1 MLKSGE
7 ATWDEGLLLYL
18 ERSGYTEETYHTFS
32 YSPLADDTG
41 RVNGM
46 LCVVTEETERVIGE
60 RHLKTLRDLGTRTT
74 AAKTVEEACRLI
86 VTTLGENT
94 ADVPFSLLYV
104 VAPDGKTAWLCEAS
118 QLQRGTSASPEII
131 ELTGRNLALSWPL
144 AESVARDGLVHV
156 TDTGTR
162 FGDLPGGPR
171 SKTPNEAM
179 IVPLRAA
186 SQERASAFL
195 VAGISSNRAFTDSY
209 RGFFELVAGQAA
221 AAISNAKAYAEER
234 RRAEALAELDRA
246 KTAFFSNVSHEF
258 RTPLTLMLGP
268 AEEALAEAT
277 SHLQRER
284 LEVLYRNAVRLQK
297 LVNTLLDFSRIE
309 AGRVQASYEPI
320 DLAALTAE
328 LASVFRSAVEKA
340 GMHLFVN
347 CEVLGEPVYV
357 DRDMWEKIVLNL
369 VSNAFKF
376 TVEGKI
382 EVRLSREVEGARLIV
397 RDTGSGISM
406 EQLPHIFERF
416 HRVEGTRART
426 HEGTGIGLALVQELV
441 RLHGG
446 TIKVES
452 LVGQGTTFS
461 VTIPFGRSHLPAD
474 RIGELRKPASTAVGV
489 EAYRAETLR
498 WLPESSGEGPEL
510 VEGRER
516 SASPDEMSPTS
527 ARPRILLADDNAD
540 MREYVRRLLSDR
552 YVVKAV
558 AEGSL
563 ALAVARAERPDL
575 IITDVMMPGLD
586 GFSLLR
592 KLRQDSQT
600 ATIPVIMLS
609 ARAGEEAR
617 VEGIQSGA
625 DDYLVKPFG
634 ARELKARV
642 SGHIELARARRE
654 AAAADERAAL
664 VLESITDAFLS
675 LDSDWRL
682 TYTNAAA
689 ERIIGFSRWELVG
702 KNHWDVFPASVGTIV
717 EVEFRRAMTEQVSV
731 EFENFDHPYKKWFG
745 VRAYPTREGGLSVFF
760 RDITDRKLAE
770 NAAQARP
777 SAQTTRRPRL
787 AVAFRK

>member
-1 MLKSGE
+1 M
-7 ATWDEGLLLYL
+7 
-18 ERSGYTEETYHTFS
+18 
-32 YSPLADDTG
+32 
-41 RVNGM
+41 
-46 LCVVTEETERVIGE
+46 
-60 RHLKTLRDLGTRTT
+60 
-74 AAKTVEEACRLI
+74 
-86 VTTLGENT
+86 
-94 ADVPFSLLYV
+94 
-104 VAPDGKTAWLCEAS
+104 
-118 QLQRGTSASPEII
+118 
-131 ELTGRNLALSWPL
+131 
-144 AESVARDGLVHV
+144 
-156 TDTGTR
+156 
-162 FGDLPGGPR
+162 
-171 SKTPNEAM
+171 
-179 IVPLRAA
+179 
-186 SQERASAFL
+186 
-195 VAGISSNRAFTDSY
+195 
-209 RGFFELVAGQAA
+209 
-221 AAISNAKAYAEER
+221 
-234 RRAEALAELDRA
+234 
-246 KTAFFSNVSHEF
+246 
-258 RTPLTLMLGP
+258 
-268 AEEALAEAT
+268 
-277 SHLQRER
+277 
-284 LEVLYRNAVRLQK
+284 
-297 LVNTLLDFSRIE
+297 
-309 AGRVQASYEPI
+309 QASYEPI

-340 GMHLFVN
+340 GMRLFVN

-376 TVEGKI
+376 TLEGEI

-510 VEGRER
+510 VEGLER
-516 SASPDEMSPTS
+516 SASPDEMSPTA

-558 AEGSL
+558 ADGSL
-563 ALAVARAERPDL
+563 ALAAARAERPDL

-592 KLRQDSQT
+592 ELRQDPQT

-702 KNHWDVFPASVGTIV
+702 KSHWDVFPASVGTIV
-717 EVEFRRAMTEQVSV
+717 EAEFRRAMTEQVSV
-731 EFENFDHPYKKWFG
+731 EFENFDQPYKKWFG

-770 NAAQARP
+770 NAAQAPRRA
-777 SAQTTRRPRL
+777 AQTTRRPRL
-787 AVAFRK
+787 AAAFGN